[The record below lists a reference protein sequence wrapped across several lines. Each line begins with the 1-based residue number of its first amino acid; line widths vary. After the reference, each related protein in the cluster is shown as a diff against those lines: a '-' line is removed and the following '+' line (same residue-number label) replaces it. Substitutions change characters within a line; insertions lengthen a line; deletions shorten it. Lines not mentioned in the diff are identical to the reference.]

1 MIKVRFAP
9 SPTGYLHIG
18 NFRTALVNFLFAR
31 NVNGHFMLR
40 IDDTD
45 QERSSLEYEEAIK
58 EDLSWMSINWDSLEK
73 QSSRLSNYDDA
84 LENLLDKKRAYPCF
98 ETAEELSL
106 KRKGQLSSG
115 KPPVYDRSALKLS
128 DSDIADLKSKGKKAH
143 YRFLLNHTDVNWD
156 DLVKGPSKYNMS
168 NLSDPVILRED
179 GRVIYTLASVVDDI
193 DFKVTDILR
202 GEDHMTN
209 SAAQIQ
215 LFEALGSSAPRLGH
229 LSLLT
234 DISGSGLSKRLGS
247 LSLKDLRHEGFEPM
261 AISSLLSKVGTSDPI
276 DVFKDIKQ
284 IIKEFDINKFGKS
297 KPKFD
302 QNELSNL
309 NSKFFQLMDYEDI
322 INKLKTM
329 DLNITKE
336 FWYLIRGNIEILD
349 DVKIWMNVCFGN
361 IQTKNIDS
369 DLLSLALKL
378 LPHDQFNENT
388 WSIWTNLL
396 KIESGKK
403 GKDLYKPLRLCLTGQ
418 DNGPEM
424 ANLISIMGRDKVTER
439 LSFDT

>member
-31 NVNGHFMLR
+31 NKNGHFMLR

-45 QERSSLEYEEAIK
+45 EERSSIGYEEAIK
-58 EDLSWMSINWDSLEK
+58 EDLSWMSMNWDSLEK

-84 LENLLDKKRAYPCF
+84 LQILLDKNRAYQCF

-106 KRKGQLSSG
+106 KRKVQLSSG

-156 DLVKGPSKYNMS
+156 DLVKGTSKYNMS

-193 DFKVTDILR
+193 DFEITDILR

-215 LFEALGSSAPRLGH
+215 LFEALGSLAPRLGH

-247 LSLKDLRHEGFEPM
+247 LSLRDLRQEGFEPM
-261 AISSLLSKVGTSDPI
+261 AISSLLSKVGTSDPLDI
-276 DVFKDIKQ
+276 FKNITK

-302 QNELSNL
+302 KSELSIL
-309 NSKFFQLMDYEDI
+309 NSKFFFFFYYEDV
-322 INKLKTM
+322 INKLKAM
-329 DLNITKE
+329 HLDVTKE
-336 FWYLIRGNIEILD
+336 FWYLIRGNIKILE
-349 DVKIWMNVCFGN
+349 DVRIWWEVGFGHIETN
-361 IQTKNIDS
+361 CNDVEFI
-369 DLLSLALKL
+369 SLALKL
-378 LPHDQFNENT
+378 LPKDQFNENT
-388 WSIWTNLL
+388 WSAWTNLL

-424 ANLISIMGRDKVTER
+424 AKLVSIIGRDKVIER
-439 LSFDT
+439 LTLNS

>member
-84 LENLLDKKRAYPCF
+84 LETLLDKKRAYPCF

>member
-84 LENLLDKKRAYPCF
+84 LETLLDKKRAYPCF

-302 QNELSNL
+302 KNELSNL

-378 LPHDQFNENT
+378 LPQDQFNENT

>member
-45 QERSSLEYEEAIK
+45 QERSSLEYEQAIK

-84 LENLLDKKRAYPCF
+84 LETLLDKKRAYPCF

-378 LPHDQFNENT
+378 LPQDQFNENT

>member
-84 LENLLDKKRAYPCF
+84 LETLLDKKRAYPCF

-302 QNELSNL
+302 KNELSNL

-424 ANLISIMGRDKVTER
+424 ASLISIMGKDKVIER

>member
-84 LENLLDKKRAYPCF
+84 LETLLDKKRAYPCF

-215 LFEALGSSAPRLGH
+215 LFEALGSLAPRLGH

-302 QNELSNL
+302 KNELSNL

-378 LPHDQFNENT
+378 LPQDQFNENT

-424 ANLISIMGRDKVTER
+424 ASLISIMGRDKVTER

>member
-58 EDLSWMSINWDSLEK
+58 EDLSWMSINWDSIEK

-84 LENLLDKKRAYPCF
+84 LETLLDKKRAYPCF

-302 QNELSNL
+302 KNELSNL

-349 DVKIWMNVCFGN
+349 DVKVWMNVCFGN
-361 IQTKNIDS
+361 IQTKNID
-369 DLLSLALKL
+369 DDFISLALKL
-378 LPHDQFNENT
+378 LPQDQFNENT

-424 ANLISIMGRDKVTER
+424 ASLISIMGRDKVIER

>member
-31 NVNGHFMLR
+31 NKNGHFMLR

-45 QERSSLEYEEAIK
+45 EERSSLEYEEAIK
-58 EDLSWMSINWDSLEK
+58 EDLSWMSVNWDSLEK
-73 QSSRLSNYDDA
+73 QSSRLSNYDEA
-84 LENLLDKKRAYPCF
+84 LETLLDKKRAYPCF

-143 YRFLLNHTDVNWD
+143 YRFLLNHVDVNWD

-193 DFKVTDILR
+193 DFEVTDILR

-215 LFEALGSSAPRLGH
+215 LFEALGSLAPRLGH

-247 LSLKDLRHEGFEPM
+247 LSLKDLRQEGFEPM

-276 DVFKDIKQ
+276 DIFKDVTK

-302 QNELSNL
+302 KNELSNL
-309 NSKFFQLMDYEDI
+309 NSKFFQLMDFEDVV
-322 INKLKTM
+322 NKLKV
-329 DLNITKE
+329 LNLDITKE
-336 FWYLIRGNIEILD
+336 FWYLIRGNIKILE
-349 DVKIWMNVCFGN
+349 DVKIWWDVCFDN
-361 IQTKNIDS
+361 IRTNNNDS
-369 DLLSLALKL
+369 EYISL
-378 LPHDQFNENT
+378 
-388 WSIWTNLL
+388 
-396 KIESGKK
+396 
-403 GKDLYKPLRLCLTGQ
+403 R
-418 DNGPEM
+418 
-424 ANLISIMGRDKVTER
+424 
-439 LSFDT
+439 

>member
-84 LENLLDKKRAYPCF
+84 LETLLDKKRAYPCF

-143 YRFLLNHTDVNWD
+143 YRFLLNHTDVNWN

-247 LSLKDLRHEGFEPM
+247 LSLKDLKQLGFEPM

-276 DVFKDIKQ
+276 DVFKDITQ

-302 QNELSNL
+302 KNELSNL

-322 INKLKTM
+322 SYKLKKM
-329 DLNITKE
+329 GLDITKE
-336 FWYLIRGNIEILD
+336 FWYLIRGNIKILD
-349 DVKIWMNVCFGN
+349 DVKVWMNVCFGN
-361 IQTKNIDS
+361 IQTKNID
-369 DLLSLALKL
+369 DDFISLALKL
-378 LPHDQFNENT
+378 LPQDQFNENT

-424 ANLISIMGRDKVTER
+424 ASLISIMGRDKVIER

>member
-84 LENLLDKKRAYPCF
+84 LETLLDKKRAYPCF

-302 QNELSNL
+302 KNELSNL

-378 LPHDQFNENT
+378 LPQDQFNENT

-424 ANLISIMGRDKVTER
+424 ASLISIMGRDKVIER

>member
-84 LENLLDKKRAYPCF
+84 LETLLDKKRAYPCF

-302 QNELSNL
+302 KNELSNL

-361 IQTKNIDS
+361 IQTKNID
-369 DLLSLALKL
+369 DDFISLALKL
-378 LPHDQFNENT
+378 LPQDQFNENT

-424 ANLISIMGRDKVTER
+424 ASLISIMGRDKVIER

>member
-31 NVNGHFMLR
+31 NKNGHFMLR

-45 QERSSLEYEEAIK
+45 GERSSIGYEEAIK
-58 EDLSWMSINWDSLEK
+58 EDLNWMSMNWDSLEK
-73 QSSRLSNYDDA
+73 QSSRLSHYDDA
-84 LENLLDKKRAYPCF
+84 LQTLLDKNRAYPCF

-106 KRKGQLSSG
+106 KRKVQLSSG

-143 YRFLLNHTDVNWD
+143 YRFLLNHTDVKWD
-156 DLVKGPSKYNMS
+156 DLVKGTSKYNMS

-193 DFKVTDILR
+193 DFEITDILR

-247 LSLKDLRHEGFEPM
+247 LSLRDLRQEGFEPL

-276 DVFKDIKQ
+276 DIFKNITQ

-302 QNELSNL
+302 KSELSIL
-309 NSKFFQLMDYEDI
+309 NSKFFQLMDYEDV
-322 INKLKTM
+322 INQ
-329 DLNITKE
+329 LNEMNLDVTQE
-336 FWYLIRGNIEILD
+336 FWYLIRGNIKILE
-349 DVKIWMNVCFGN
+349 DVKIWWNVGFGHIETN
-361 IQTKNIDS
+361 DNDVNFI
-369 DLLSLALKL
+369 SLALKL
-378 LPHDQFNENT
+378 LPKDQFNETT
-388 WSIWTNLL
+388 WSTWTNLL

-424 ANLISIMGRDKVTER
+424 AKLVSIIGRDKVIER
-439 LSFDT
+439 LSLIT